1 MCALLTSSSF
11 APLLTQLLAAGGSPR
26 FDAFV
31 SWFAFNVI
39 RVLPSEANKPVLAA
53 FAERAANVPAS
64 QILSTAVSSRSIGFL
79 LAASNYHSA
88 AVCGPLQKIL
98 IEAVE
103 SEGWRKD
110 SGVGL
115 TPEERE
121 LKWWGSLGRVR
132 SRVNECLLFCFR
144 AVLPGFINYSTTFL
158 QDSILRFIALLLKQR
173 YVVGWLVY
181 SDHFLPFMQAISR
194 HLVGEAKKALIT
206 GIWDQFVSC
215 LHFVGENDKAWGS
228 VLVKDE
234 KMKLLVEKTADKCAV
249 DEIVIPEAVSAPETL
264 DFSSEEKVSK
274 KELVFFASNDLVH
287 AVTSMSFLRDLFS
300 FKRYSMLLS
309 LYQALCVS
317 FSMGKAILNG
327 LKIYVVRD
335 TVSISQSIMFLF
347 SAVHAMKK
355 NEEEEKEYCLYL
367 LKGPQSIWAAVMSS
381 CGDKQFLGVKV
392 GEGGD
397 A

>member
-1 MCALLTSSSF
+1 M
-11 APLLTQLLAAGGSPR
+11 
-26 FDAFV
+26 
-31 SWFAFNVI
+31 
-39 RVLPSEANKPVLAA
+39 
-53 FAERAANVPAS
+53 
-64 QILSTAVSSRSIGFL
+64 
-79 LAASNYHSA
+79 
-88 AVCGPLQKIL
+88 
-98 IEAVE
+98 
-103 SEGWRKD
+103 
-110 SGVGL
+110 
-115 TPEERE
+115 
-121 LKWWGSLGRVR
+121 
-132 SRVNECLLFCFR
+132 
-144 AVLPGFINYSTTFL
+144 
-158 QDSILRFIALLLKQR
+158 
-173 YVVGWLVY
+173 
-181 SDHFLPFMQAISR
+181 
-194 HLVGEAKKALIT
+194 
-206 GIWDQFVSC
+206 
-215 LHFVGENDKAWGS
+215 
-228 VLVKDE
+228 LVKDE
-234 KMKLLVEKTADKCAV
+234 KMKVLVEKTADKCAV

-317 FSMGKAILNG
+317 SSMGKAILNG

-381 CGDKQFLGVKV
+381 CGDKQFLGVKG